1 MGGIKDPA
9 GPTTNN
15 KMNTYRLNPIRQA
28 YRALLPL
35 AALAVVLIM
44 HNAMP
49 TSSGYRVKENSYFS
63 ILIYI
68 LMALL
73 RLGLFLAFLSEKRGK
88 NLSINY
94 GFCSRSS
101 F

>member
-28 YRALLPL
+28 YRALLL
-35 AALAVVLIM
+35 LVALAVVLIM
-44 HNAMP
+44 HNNAMP
-49 TSSGYRVKENSYFS
+49 TSSGYRVKENPYFS

-68 LMALL
+68 FMALL
-73 RLGLFLAFLSEKRGK
+73 RLEQLLSPIR
-88 NLSINY
+88 LSFFGTSHY
-94 GFCSRSS
+94 G
-101 F
+101 